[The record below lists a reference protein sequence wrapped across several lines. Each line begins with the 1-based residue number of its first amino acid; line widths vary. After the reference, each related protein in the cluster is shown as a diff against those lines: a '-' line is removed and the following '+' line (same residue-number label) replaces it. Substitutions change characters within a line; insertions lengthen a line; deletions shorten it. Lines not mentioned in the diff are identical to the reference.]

1 MSGEHE
7 SWLER
12 VYQPTLRWVLDS
24 AGHRWAILGVAVIS
38 LVIGGALFASR
49 PQAFLPSFGEPQI
62 AVSISL
68 PGGTKIAD
76 TNGLVRQFEEWVETD
91 LSGDEIGTVQTTIG
105 SGGGLES
112 LILGGTSVSENV
124 AQITIG
130 VHHQDKL
137 DACRPPMYAPKE
149 EIFGKDNVT
158 VSAASLSEQGFGGF
172 ALVLSGPQA
181 ELEAINSDVI
191 ATLNDVDGLTNVSSS
206 LAQAGAASGE
216 NAPATYIRVDQQS
229 ALSFT
234 GEPETENTL
243 GVTAAAKAAILA
255 MPNLPSD
262 VTVSEGFQSSMQT
275 EGFASLGK
283 AMGIAI
289 VLLLSS

>member
-181 ELEAINSDVI
+181 ETVRSHQQRRNRH
-191 ATLNDVDGLTNVSSS
+191 
-206 LAQAGAASGE
+206 AQRCRWADQ
-216 NAPATYIRVDQQS
+216 RQQQS
-229 ALSFT
+229 GT
-234 GEPETENTL
+234 GGR
-243 GVTAAAKAAILA
+243 GVRRECPRHLHPRRPAVGAQLHR
-255 MPNLPSD
+255 
-262 VTVSEGFQSSMQT
+262 
-275 EGFASLGK
+275 
-283 AMGIAI
+283 
-289 VLLLSS
+289 